1 MKFDVMLE
9 TGPEDVANDIL
20 NAHANGADGAW
31 VVETKHDPF
40 LMCGAAAAAG
50 TGLQLG
56 TAVAVAFAR
65 NPMLLANVGHDL
77 QAYTQGKFVLGLGTQ
92 VKPHITRRFSMP
104 WHKPAPQLREMIQ
117 AIHAIWDSWENG
129 TPLKFE
135 GEYYS
140 HTLMTPAF
148 APEPHGYG
156 RTPIYVGGLGPLMTR
171 LAGEVADGFVV
182 HRFMTRKFLDEVTL
196 PYLEQG
202 LARRESRESTKL
214 EIVFPPFFAAPKN
227 PDEVDVHIDDV
238 KRQIAFYASTPAY
251 APVLDLHGWTDR
263 GKELHELSRQGE
275 WAKMTT
281 LITDEMLEE
290 FTVVSTHDDLHGALE
305 KRFGDVVDRA
315 ILFPTT
321 KGVPTRA

>member
-9 TGPEDVANDIL
+9 TRPEQVASHIL
-20 NAHANGADGAW
+20 KAKTEGADGAW

-40 LMCGAAAAAG
+40 LVCGAAAAAG
-50 TGLQLG
+50 TGLPLG

-77 QAYTQGKFVLGLGTQ
+77 QEYTQGNFVLGLGTQ

-104 WHKPAPQLREMIQ
+104 WDKPVPRLRETIQ
-117 AIHAIWDSWENG
+117 AIHAIWDTWETG
-129 TPLKFE
+129 TPLNFT

-140 HTLMTPAF
+140 YSLMTPAF
-148 APEPHGYG
+148 TPDPHGYR
-156 RTPIYVGGLGPLMTR
+156 RTPIYVGGLGPLMTK

-196 PYLEQG
+196 PRLEEG
-202 LARRESRESTKL
+202 MARRETPQGGKFEL
-214 EIVFPPFFAAPKN
+214 VFPPLFAAPKD
-227 PDEVDVHIDDV
+227 PEDLERHINEV

-251 APVLDLHGWTDR
+251 APVLELHGWADL
-263 GKELHELSRQGE
+263 GKQLHELSRQGE
-275 WAKMTT
+275 WATMTS
-281 LITDEMLEE
+281 LISDEVLDE
-290 FTVVSTHDDLHGALE
+290 FAVVSSHECLRDDLD

-321 KGVPTRA
+321 KVDALS